1 MHLHSSSQPIDS
13 PAYDASE
20 EDNDPLTDDAASTVS
35 VATSASSLRPSAPPR
50 PPQNSSMRPPPG
62 PPAGPIK
69 TRHALVASMLSS
81 DEGVDSPTY
90 DGDVESSTTAG
101 PDDRISS
108 SIQKSSTVSHHH
120 YNSSASIASNSV
132 SPITPSSQFPV
143 DPATSM
149 KLPELTPPLPTIS
162 VSPQQRH
169 HHAHTVPRPTPSHPS
184 KPTEPPPANIST
196 AAFNPAKLSPLDIQ
210 DFVREVI
217 EEGITVG
224 TGAEKKVYKINE
236 PPTWRPVRI
245 YADGVYDLF
254 HFGHALQLRQAKV
267 SFPSVPAHPPLA
279 SASTSSASA
288 TTTPGSQSSVVSSHE
303 TDIPGVYLLVG
314 VNSDEQCREHKSQTV
329 MSHAERCEAVRH
341 CRWVDEVVPDAPWV
355 IGQEFLDKY
364 KIDYVAHDQDPY
376 GSAGHEDVYS
386 YCKSQGK
393 FLPTRRTPGISTSDL
408 LARLVSGYRHRAW
421 DKKLEKMGLRALM
434 AEGSDWDES
443 RGGSAEGSRIQS
455 AEGSRIQSVQ
465 GSRAQS
471 PEPSS
476 AGVDGEER

>member
-1 MHLHSSSQPIDS
+1 MQQQESPQPKKTLHPKRSLASKHPNLMHLHSSSQPIDS

-245 YADGVYDLF
+245 YADGESAFLSFCARVISSIVLHHLF
-254 HFGHALQLRQAKV
+254 LHFFYRFGTTGTGD
-267 SFPSVPAHPPLA
+267 SFP
-279 SASTSSASA
+279 
-288 TTTPGSQSSVVSSHE
+288 
-303 TDIPGVYLLVG
+303 LV
-314 VNSDEQCREHKSQTV
+314 
-329 MSHAERCEAVRH
+329 
-341 CRWVDEVVPDAPWV
+341 
-355 IGQEFLDKY
+355 
-364 KIDYVAHDQDPY
+364 
-376 GSAGHEDVYS
+376 
-386 YCKSQGK
+386 
-393 FLPTRRTPGISTSDL
+393 
-408 LARLVSGYRHRAW
+408 
-421 DKKLEKMGLRALM
+421 
-434 AEGSDWDES
+434 
-443 RGGSAEGSRIQS
+443 
-455 AEGSRIQSVQ
+455 
-465 GSRAQS
+465 
-471 PEPSS
+471 
-476 AGVDGEER
+476 